1 MSAPGFASPKAIAR
15 FRLLQLHLEKDIPL
29 ARVAAEG
36 GIAERTLRRWLA
48 AWRAKGIAGL
58 ERSRR
63 SDAGVTQRLAP
74 EIEAL
79 VRSMA
84 TRRPRPTAAAIHRKV
99 QAEAKARGL
108 TGASYSVVAGI
119 VRGIEPARIAVATDA
134 AAYRDR
140 HELVHRRDADAPN
153 EMWQADHTMLDVLVL
168 DAGKPVRPWLTVVMD
183 DYSRAIAGF
192 FLATAAPSAVNTALT
207 LRQAIWRK
215 EDPGWPVC
223 GIPEQLYV
231 DNGSDFVSE
240 NIEQACIALK
250 IRLIHSR
257 PGRPRGRGKIKRFF
271 RTVNDMF
278 LPEIPGHIR
287 GGKPLSE
294 PAIEL
299 AELTRRFERF
309 LHDVYHR
316 RPHGTTGEEP
326 IARWRSGGFLPSL
339 PESREAL
346 DLLLL
351 RVPKPRK
358 VGRDGICL
366 LASEE
371 LV

>member
-15 FRLLQLHLEKDIPL
+15 FRLLQLHLEQDIPL
-29 ARVAAEG
+29 ARIAAEG

-63 SDAGVTQRLAP
+63 SDAGIARRLAP
-74 EIEAL
+74 GIEAL

-108 TGASYSVVAGI
+108 AGASYSVVAGI

-192 FLATAAPSAVNTALT
+192 FLATAAPSAVNTALA

-223 GIPEQLYV
+223 GIPEQLYA

-257 PGRPRGRGKIKRFF
+257 PGRP
-271 RTVNDMF
+271 
-278 LPEIPGHIR
+278 
-287 GGKPLSE
+287 
-294 PAIEL
+294 
-299 AELTRRFERF
+299 
-309 LHDVYHR
+309 
-316 RPHGTTGEEP
+316 
-326 IARWRSGGFLPSL
+326 
-339 PESREAL
+339 
-346 DLLLL
+346 
-351 RVPKPRK
+351 
-358 VGRDGICL
+358 
-366 LASEE
+366 
-371 LV
+371 